1 MKAVPRICIAFAAVG
16 LVVVGMMTVGCEQG
30 FGERCQS
37 TKDCTPPLI
46 CNLATQTC
54 AKTSGGGIDA
64 TVPDAPD
71 DAPIDSPPP

>member
-1 MKAVPRICIAFAAVG
+1 MKAVPRICIAFAALG
-16 LVVVGMMTVGCEQG
+16 LAVLGVTAVGCEQG

-64 TVPDAPD
+64 TVPDAP
-71 DAPIDSPPP
+71 IDSPPPPPP